1 MSTFILQRC
10 YSIQSG
16 KPDHATGSLSQE
28 LKNRAKIGAIGGGVL
43 GGIAG
48 SLAGIV
54 ADKKS
59 TKERLALAGGV
70 TAGFALV
77 GVIGNCLGALGADY
91 RRAKA
96 SKLTM
101 DTILDILY
109 DTVRKNDIAV
119 KDNSTGF
126 NIARYIKEDADPEKF
141 MVTFAF
147 EDGKGVIYLNK
158 PTSPVLEFFNDEL
171 EDMIKFNRKA
181 DYAATKTKDGYIVEF
196 ICPNS
201 DTVSDFIYDFISEFE
216 LPVCCLTTKTLNRKK

>member
-28 LKNRAKIGAIGGGVL
+28 LKNRAKIGAIGGGIV

-48 SLAGIV
+48 TISGIC
-54 ADKKS
+54 ANKMS
-59 TKERLALAGGV
+59 TKERLAVAGGV
-70 TAGFALV
+70 TASVALV
-77 GVIGNCLGALGADY
+77 GVISNCLGALGADY

-96 SKLTM
+96 ARLTM
-101 DTILDILY
+101 DAILDILY
-109 DTVRKNDIAV
+109 DTVRENDIAV
-119 KDNSTGF
+119 QDNFTGF

-158 PTSPVLEFFNDEL
+158 PTSPVLEHFNNEL
-171 EDMIKFNRKA
+171 EEMIKFNRKA
-181 DYAATKTKDGYIVEF
+181 DYAATKTKNGYIVEF
-196 ICPNS
+196 ICPNI
-201 DTVSDFIYDFISEFE
+201 DTVSDFIYDFIQEFE